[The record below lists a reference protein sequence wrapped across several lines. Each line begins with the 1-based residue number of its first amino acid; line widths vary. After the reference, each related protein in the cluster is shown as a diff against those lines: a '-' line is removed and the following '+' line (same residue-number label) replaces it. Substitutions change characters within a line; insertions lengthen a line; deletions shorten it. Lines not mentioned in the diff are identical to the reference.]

1 MLSVILTVL
10 KAIGL
15 ILLILLG
22 VVILALLLVL
32 FMPIVYRVKAEN
44 QDTEHLLEGL
54 KAHAKVRWLFGLL
67 RGGYAYP
74 EPERLI
80 VKVLFFTV
88 YDSGKEQK
96 KAVSKAGD
104 EDEEAGNEGE
114 ETGKAAKDKA
124 EPVTGDAEIKTALK
138 KEENAGEKHK
148 DSEKPDV
155 DDKDTVK
162 EGSDIPDGESQND
175 EYREIKTGN
184 DEPRKS
190 EKREAET
197 PGKGLRAKF
206 DKFKYTIYDTCDKI
220 KSVWENFSYYK
231 GVFEQEDTKQLLK
244 HVFKRLG
251 KVLKSIRPRK
261 LKADIRFGTGSPDT
275 TGYAYGVYGMLC
287 SVLGKNVFVTPD
299 FEQAVLAGNLY
310 AAGHITLF
318 TILWHAFMIVI
329 DKKVWEFMSK
339 IKRDDA

>member
-10 KAIGL
+10 KVIGL

-22 VVILALLLVL
+22 VFILALLLVL

-44 QDTEHLLEGL
+44 QDPEHLPEGL
-54 KAHAKVRWLFGLL
+54 KAQAKVRWLFGFL

-74 EPERLI
+74 EPGRLI

-96 KAVSKAGD
+96 KAVSKAEN
-104 EDEEAGNEGE
+104 EDE
-114 ETGKAAKDKA
+114 
-124 EPVTGDAEIKTALK
+124 GDNAPKPPEQKT
-138 KEENAGEKHK
+138 ENAGEKHK

-206 DKFKYTIYDTCDKI
+206 DKFKYTIHDTCDKI
-220 KSVWENFSYYK
+220 KDVWENFSYYK

-299 FEQAVLAGNLY
+299 FEQAVLTGNLY

-318 TILWHAFMIVI
+318 TILWHALMIVI

-339 IKRDDA
+339 IKREDA